1 MDVSARNP
9 IKTTQTTIRIIERL
23 VECDG
28 ATVAELTRVTPF
40 TKGTV
45 YNHLA
50 TLRELG
56 YVTKEDDTYH
66 VGLQFLYPAGRAVD
80 RTPLANVSTEPVD
93 ELAEATGQRID
104 LVATEEHRA
113 VLVHSECGE
122 KYAGPRGVI
131 GSTVPLH
138 GSAPGKA
145 ILAHHERL
153 SPSDALKLTEGI
165 ERTERTIT
173 DADRLEVELEH
184 VREERLA
191 YDRGELHDGYRGIA
205 VPVFRSGTV
214 QGAIGAFGADEHLRG
229 KTFQQDIPGLVI
241 STAEQLRKAL
251 RDF

>member
-1 MDVSARNP
+1 
-9 IKTTQTTIRIIERL
+9 
-23 VECDG
+23 
-28 ATVAELTRVTPF
+28 VAELTRATPF

-66 VGLQFLYPAGRAVD
+66 VGLQFLYPARRAVD
-80 RTPLANVSTEPVD
+80 RTPLANVSTAPVD
-93 ELAEATGQRID
+93 ELAEATGQRVD
-104 LVATEEHRA
+104 LVAVAEHRA
-113 VLVHSECGE
+113 VLVHSERGE
-122 KYAGPRGVI
+122 KYAGPAGAI

-153 SPSDALKLTEGI
+153 SPSDALNMAEVI

-173 DADRLEVELEH
+173 DADRLAEELEH

-191 YDRGELHDGYRGIA
+191 YDRGELYDGYRGIA
-205 VPVFRSGTV
+205 VPIFRSGTV
-214 QGAIGAFGADEHLRG
+214 QGAIGALGADEYLRG

-241 STAEQLRKAL
+241 STAEQLRKEL
-251 RDF
+251 RNF